1 MVDPPSTTRPCS
13 RSRAAARATAS
24 QSTPR
29 WRQNRASSV
38 STTATRIHRLTFSSG
53 TAVRSSGPCSAASR
67 RPPASSTSDVCA
79 TRSAGTSSSG
89 RTDTHPARARQ
100 TAATAATTRAQP
112 SRPRA
117 RRARRGRPISR
128 FRGPR
133 TGRVAQRRTG
143 GRRSSTAPG
152 SAVAGVVAAWHMAR
166 RTSASA
172 GAGFIP
178 ARASV
183 RGEADLS
190 CWRVA
195 AVSTPSAPLEE
206 QLQVLTSG
214 VAELHPRDALAERL
228 GEGRP
233 LRVKLG
239 IDPSSA
245 HLTLGHAV
253 VLRKLAQFQRF
264 GHTVVLIIGNFT
276 GLVGDPSGRSQTR
289 RLQTEAEVAE
299 HARTYLEQV
308 ARVLDVDA
316 AEVRWNAEWLAQMTF
331 ADVARL
337 AAHVTV
343 ANLLERDDFRKRY
356 AAGQPISLVEFLYPL
371 MQGMDSVAI
380 RADLELGGT
389 DQTFNLHVGR
399 DLQRAHGQPGQVVL
413 TMPLL
418 RGTDGVQKMSKSLDN
433 GIYLDEPPEAQFGKL
448 MRIPDEVLGEYLRL
462 TTDLD
467 PAEADRLADKAAAG
481 GAAARDVK
489 RRLAREVVTL
499 YHGPEA
505 AADAEAAFDAGVRA
519 RAGAQAEAGVARG
532 TGEALDARVETVP
545 TLAIP
550 RLAVRD
556 GQVWVVALL
565 ADAGLVRSRSE

>member
-1 MVDPPSTTRPCS
+1 VSVSPAEQARVLSGGTAGISPPGGLLERLE
-13 RSRAAARATAS
+13 AAAA
-24 QSTPR
+24 
-29 WRQNRASSV
+29 
-38 STTATRIHRLTFSSG
+38 
-53 TAVRSSGPCSAASR
+53 
-67 RPPASSTSDVCA
+67 
-79 TRSAGTSSSG
+79 
-89 RTDTHPARARQ
+89 
-100 TAATAATTRAQP
+100 
-112 SRPRA
+112 
-117 RRARRGRPISR
+117 
-128 FRGPR
+128 
-133 TGRVAQRRTG
+133 
-143 GRRSSTAPG
+143 
-152 SAVAGVVAAWHMAR
+152 
-166 RTSASA
+166 
-172 GAGFIP
+172 
-178 ARASV
+178 
-183 RGEADLS
+183 
-190 CWRVA
+190 
-195 AVSTPSAPLEE
+195 
-206 QLQVLTSG
+206 
-214 VAELHPRDALAERL
+214 
-228 GEGRP
+228 EGRP

-308 ARVLDVDA
+308 GRVLDVEA
-316 AEVRWNAEWLAQMTF
+316 AEVRWNAEWLATMTF

-337 AAHVTV
+337 AAQVTV
-343 ANLLERDDFRKRY
+343 ANLLERDDFRNRY

-380 RADLELGGT
+380 RSDVEVGGT

-399 DLQRAHGQPGQVVL
+399 DLQRARGQPGQVVL

-433 GIYLDEPPEAQFGKL
+433 GIYLDERPEVQYGKL
-448 MRIPDEVLGEYLRL
+448 MRIPDPVLGEYLRL

-467 PAEADRLADKAAAG
+467 PAEAEALAARAAGG

-505 AADAEAAFDAGVRA
+505 ARAAEAAFDAGVRQ
-519 RAGAQAEAGVARG
+519 RAGAGA
-532 TGEALDARVETVP
+532 DAASATP
-545 TLAIP
+545 LAIP
-550 RLAVRD
+550 ASAVGD

-565 ADAGLVRSRSE
+565 AEAGLVGSRGEARRLVDQGAVRLDGKPVDSVEQSWPLPELDGRLLTVGRRSPLRLQVTGESRRA

>member
-1 MVDPPSTTRPCS
+1 V
-13 RSRAAARATAS
+13 TAS
-24 QSTPR
+24 
-29 WRQNRASSV
+29 
-38 STTATRIHRLTFSSG
+38 
-53 TAVRSSGPCSAASR
+53 
-67 RPPASSTSDVCA
+67 PAEQ
-79 TRSAGTSSSG
+79 
-89 RTDTHPARARQ
+89 AR
-100 TAATAATTRAQP
+100 
-112 SRPRA
+112 
-117 RRARRGRPISR
+117 
-128 FRGPR
+128 
-133 TGRVAQRRTG
+133 
-143 GRRSSTAPG
+143 
-152 SAVAGVVAAWHMAR
+152 
-166 RTSASA
+166 
-172 GAGFIP
+172 
-178 ARASV
+178 
-183 RGEADLS
+183 
-190 CWRVA
+190 
-195 AVSTPSAPLEE
+195 
-206 QLQVLTSG
+206 VLASG
-214 VAELHPRDALAERL
+214 VAEISPPGGLAERL
-228 GEGRP
+228 AEAAAHGRP

-253 VLRKLAQFQRF
+253 VLRKLAQFQRL

-316 AEVRWNAEWLAQMTF
+316 AEVRWNAEWLAPMTF
-331 ADVARL
+331 AEVARL

-343 ANLLERDDFRKRY
+343 ANLLERDDFRTRY

-380 RADLELGGT
+380 RADVELGGT

-433 GIYLDEPPEAQFGKL
+433 GIYLDEPPEVQYGKL
-448 MRIPDEVLGEYLRL
+448 MRIPDQVVPEYLRL

-467 PAEADRLADKAAAG
+467 PAEVEALAAQAAAG

-489 RRLAREVVTL
+489 RRLAREVVAL

-505 AADAEAAFDAGVRA
+505 ARAAEAAFDAGVRQ
-519 RAGAQAEAGVARG
+519 RAGASADAGSA
-532 TGEALDARVETVP
+532 TP
-545 TLAIP
+545 LAIP
-550 RLAVRD
+550 PSAVRD
-556 GQVWVVALL
+556 GTVWVVALL
-565 ADAGLVRSRSE
+565 AEAGLVGSRGEARRLVDQGAVRLDGKPVDSVEQTWPPAELDGRLLTVGRRSPLRLQASQGRPPS